1 MIARLIIRV
10 PPLAGQGQPWLRT
23 GAISAESVSQQICSG
38 KSIQYYILHACIMP
52 DHPSPL
58 RLLLH
63 PEAFLNAECEKALK
77 QFHLNGIHGN
87 LFD

>member
-1 MIARLIIRV
+1 MIARLTIRV
-10 PPLAGQGQPWLRT
+10 PLLAGQGYPWLRT
-23 GAISAESVSQQICSG
+23 GAISAKSVLHQICSG
-38 KSIQYYILHACIMP
+38 KSSQYRILHACIMP

-87 LFD
+87 LFN